1 MLSHQLHCCMPYL
14 IITNLRELAIIT
26 QMHIFGKHIHFWDSY
41 MIESEISIIFGIV
54 TKFGSY
60 VSNEYSREWLM
71 SLRASDGDYEDLNSV
86 FFAIHKELSLG
97 YDMSGCYSHI

>member
-1 MLSHQLHCCMPYL
+1 
-14 IITNLRELAIIT
+14 
-26 QMHIFGKHIHFWDSY
+26 

-97 YDMSGCYSHI
+97 YDMSGCYSHIWSPPFGGTKMWCVDNEFFGGFIIGSSGLETVDIGSMC